1 MSTQH
6 ASLDIGGMT
15 CASCVKVVE
24 KTLQKVAG
32 VTGAS
37 VNLAG
42 ESASVDFDPEQADVA
57 ALLRAVERA
66 GYSAELIGI
75 PTGASAP
82 AAEGPPV
89 ASEIAPAV
97 APSTSAPDRI
107 ANPAVPA
114 ASRVPGSAQ
123 ASTRSAEPMAEAGAE
138 TFNQVTL
145 DIGGMTCASCVAVVE
160 KTLQRVDGVTEA
172 SVNLASETARV
183 DFDPRRVDLP
193 TLEQAVKRA
202 GYSAEPVGG
211 ITQGRSPADAVTR
224 LAGQAAAG
232 TAMPSLDPRPGEP
245 PSLASAQRPSA
256 AGAPSGAATDEAR
269 ADETPQERRMR
280 RDLESL
286 RRKLRF
292 SLAVAGVIMLF
303 MLPEWLGWSLTRGQ
317 IIGVGMIQLA
327 LAIPVQFWAG
337 RQFYVGA
344 LGAARH
350 RTANMS
356 TLIAVGTTAAFA
368 FSVAALVDYV
378 LKLGVL
384 PSGHMG
390 PQIYFDTSATVIGL
404 ILLGKFLET
413 RAKGRTNE
421 AIRRLMGMQARTARV
436 LRDGLETDIPIE
448 QVVAGDLVLVRPGE
462 KIPVDGRV
470 VDGQS
475 TVDESMITG
484 EPIPSAKRA
493 GDEVVG
499 ATINKTGSFRFE
511 ATRVGRD
518 TVLAQIVRLIQEAQG
533 SKAPIQRMADLVSAY
548 FVPVVIAVATLT
560 GIFWYFALPYLVPDS
575 SYAPGILGLV
585 TFITVL
591 VIACPC
597 AMGLAT
603 PTAIMVGTGKGAE
616 NGILIRSA
624 EALETAHK
632 LDTII
637 LDKTG
642 TITEGRPSV
651 TEILPGPGAS
661 SSGGLALAPTDLVLQ
676 LAASAERG
684 SEHPLGEAIVE
695 HARARG
701 LVLSEPTAFEAIP
714 GHGIAAEVDGR
725 RVLLG
730 NLKLMRERGIGLGEL
745 EGQAEALADQG
756 KTPMFVAV
764 DDRLAGIIAVAD
776 RIKEGSVEAVAELRK
791 LGLEV
796 WMITGDNARTARAVA
811 RQAGIEQV
819 MAEVLPEGKADKVRE
834 LQAAGRVVGM
844 VGDGIN
850 DAPALAQANVGLAIG
865 TGTDVAMESADIT
878 LMGGAL
884 DGIVK
889 AIRLSRATMR
899 NIKQNLFWAFAY
911 NVVLI
916 PVAMGL
922 LYPTFKL
929 LLNPMLAA
937 GAMAMSSVT
946 VVSNAL
952 RLRGFDPNQTQGGR
966 WLQTVAGPSGANR
979 ARPAWQLPGLA
990 LASLGL
996 GVLLTLGF
1004 QALGARGSETPGTSH
1019 EVGDAAAQGPADSGM
1034 AAVGEAGLAE
1044 SATTPIEPGSP
1055 APAAALDGSLA
1066 LRMDAMEAELAT
1078 LLARSPAPAGA
1089 AGPGAELAPA
1099 DLQQRID
1106 VLETQV
1112 SRLARATGLDGA
1124 AADPGS
1130 VSRAAAPIE
1139 AAELARSVER
1149 SRAWLFALEAQL
1161 AELRALT
1168 GDLRGTTGDAATL
1181 LAIEILERRIEAAG
1195 DQLVQAGAWFDN
1207 LDDRM
1212 GEAPR

>member
-1 MSTQH
+1 MCQ
-6 ASLDIGGMT
+6 I
-15 CASCVKVVE
+15 
-24 KTLQKVAG
+24 
-32 VTGAS
+32 
-37 VNLAG
+37 
-42 ESASVDFDPEQADVA
+42 
-57 ALLRAVERA
+57 
-66 GYSAELIGI
+66 
-75 PTGASAP
+75 
-82 AAEGPPV
+82 
-89 ASEIAPAV
+89 
-97 APSTSAPDRI
+97 
-107 ANPAVPA
+107 
-114 ASRVPGSAQ
+114 
-123 ASTRSAEPMAEAGAE
+123 
-138 TFNQVTL
+138 TL
-145 DIGGMTCASCVAVVE
+145 DIGGMTCASCVGVVE
-160 KTLQRVDGVTEA
+160 KTLKRVDGVAQA

-183 DFDPRRVDLP
+183 DFDPRRVDLS
-193 TLEQAVKRA
+193 TLERAVKRA
-202 GYSAEPVGG
+202 GYSAEPVGTVTPG
-211 ITQGRSPADAVTR
+211 HAAADAVGR

-232 TAMPSLDPRPGEP
+232 AVLPGLDSPAADPGIRAADSRSTDADDPSRSEADD
-245 PSLASAQRPSA
+245 
-256 AGAPSGAATDEAR
+256 AT

-280 RDLESL
+280 RDLETL

-292 SLAVAGVIMLF
+292 SLGVAGIIMLF
-303 MLPEWLGWSLTRGQ
+303 MLPEWLGWSLTRDQ
-317 IIGVGMIQLA
+317 IIGVGLIQLV

-368 FSVAALVDYV
+368 FSAAALVDYV
-378 LKLGVL
+378 LELGVL

-413 RAKGRTNE
+413 RAKGRTND

-436 LRDGLETDIPIE
+436 LRDGQEVDIPIQ

-462 KIPVDGRV
+462 KIPVDGV
-470 VDGQS
+470 VVEGRS

-484 EPIPSAKRA
+484 EPIPSAKQA

-499 ATINKTGSFRFE
+499 ATINKTGSFRFQ

-548 FVPVVIAVATLT
+548 FVPVVIVVATLT
-560 GIFWYFALPYLVPDS
+560 GIFWYFALPWLVPDS

-661 SSGGLALAPTDLVLQ
+661 SGGGLALAPTDLVLQ

-701 LVLSEPTAFEAIP
+701 LALSEPRVFEAIP

-764 DDRLAGIIAVAD
+764 DERLAGIIAVAD
-776 RIKEGSVEAVAELRK
+776 RIKAGSAEAVAELRQ

-819 MAEVLPEGKADKVRE
+819 MAEVLPEGKAEKVRE
-834 LQAAGRVVGM
+834 LQAAGRTVGM

-922 LYPTFKL
+922 LYPMFKV

-952 RLRGFDPNQTQGGR
+952 RLRGFDPNQRQHGPWLPAAPRTAADGGR
-966 WLQTVAGPSGANR
+966 RIWQ
-979 ARPAWQLPGLA
+979 PAVLS

-996 GVLLTLGF
+996 GVALTLGA
-1004 QALGARGSETPGTSH
+1004 QALDAGRDASAGTSQH
-1019 EVGDAAAQGPADSGM
+1019 AAEAAPHGAEDPSA
-1034 AAVGEAGLAE
+1034 AAVGDIE
-1044 SATTPIEPGSP
+1044 STELPPSASELGSP
-1055 APAAALDGSLA
+1055 ASARVSDRSLA
-1066 LRMDAMEAELAT
+1066 LRMDAVEAELAA
-1078 LLARSPAPAGA
+1078 LLARAPATEGPHDGGA
-1089 AGPGAELAPA
+1089 ALDPSAIG
-1099 DLQQRID
+1099 QRID
-1106 VLETQV
+1106 RLETQV
-1112 SRLARATGLDGA
+1112 SRLAGAAGLDAAGPDARSTVGA
-1124 AADPGS
+1124 P
-1130 VSRAAAPIE
+1130 VSAPVS

-1149 SRAWLFALEAQL
+1149 SRAWLYALEVQL
-1161 AELRALT
+1161 VELQGLT
-1168 GDLRGTTGDAATL
+1168 DDLRGATGNAERL
-1181 LAIEILERRIEAAG
+1181 LAIEILEQRIATANA
-1195 DQLVQAGAWFDN
+1195 QLVQASAWFDT
-1207 LDDRM
+1207 LDRRLE
-1212 GEAPR
+1212 GAQR